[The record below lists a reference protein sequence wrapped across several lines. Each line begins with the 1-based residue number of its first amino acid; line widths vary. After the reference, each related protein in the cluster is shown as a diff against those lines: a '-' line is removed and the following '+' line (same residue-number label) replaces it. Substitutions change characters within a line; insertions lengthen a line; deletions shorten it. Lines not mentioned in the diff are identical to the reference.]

1 MATVEVHIGDR
12 FYADFYHMRCNISS
26 AARATWLAGNIA
38 QSSINNLP
46 STDIHPSMKR
56 GILSDCAVLI
66 VELARVSMEMYDERV
81 PSDFCIDPE
90 HYESFTESTSALLS
104 STTRVLDLVNSAA
117 NSRDKSSYQRDI
129 MCEIQN
135 SIRLACM
142 VATKVGETN
151 LEPYIYE
158 QFH

>member
-12 FYADFYHMRCNISS
+12 FYASFYPIGYNISS
-26 AARATWLAGNIA
+26 AARAVWLAGGIA
-38 QSSINNLP
+38 QSNISIP
-46 STDIHPSMKR
+46 STDIHPSEKKY
-56 GILSDCAVLI
+56 ILSNCAVLI
-66 VELARVSMEMYDERV
+66 VELARISVGMYDERV

-90 HYESFTESTSALLS
+90 YYESLTESTSALLS
-104 STTRVLDLVNSAA
+104 STTRVLDLVNSVA
-117 NSRDKSSYQRDI
+117 NSRDKGSYQRDI